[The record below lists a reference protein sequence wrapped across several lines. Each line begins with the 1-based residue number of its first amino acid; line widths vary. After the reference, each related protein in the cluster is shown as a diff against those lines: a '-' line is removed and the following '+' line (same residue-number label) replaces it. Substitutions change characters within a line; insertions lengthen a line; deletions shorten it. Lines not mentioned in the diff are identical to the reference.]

1 MQYQRIKENKKD
13 TLKAKDL
20 YDPVIRVSFYN
31 TYYQNNLYFFLESFF
46 CFTFSIFAFLIS
58 FNLGSFLVC
67 CSFLSALA
75 VFRSTDFGA
84 EDLFASDCEILCS
97 SSDRLALYFSVIGS
111 EYRDM

>member
-58 FNLGSFLVC
+58 FNLGFIC
-67 CSFLSALA
+67 LSC
-75 VFRSTDFGA
+75 VQIHRFRSRRFI
-84 EDLFASDCEILCS
+84 CI
-97 SSDRLALYFSVIGS
+97 
-111 EYRDM
+111 

>member
-1 MQYQRIKENKKD
+1 MQYQRIKGNKKD

-67 CSFLSALA
+67 CSFLSALSC
-75 VFRSTDFGA
+75 VQIHRFRS
-84 EDLFASDCEILCS
+84 
-97 SSDRLALYFSVIGS
+97 RRFSCI
-111 EYRDM
+111 